1 MPPTPRK
8 TQRKTPAT
16 RNSRHPHQ
24 KILGQDPVMRE
35 VMKAV
40 GPLPGFYRERTDF
53 ETVCRIIT
61 GQQLSYAAATTIW
74 KRVRALRESW
84 EPQTVSRIK
93 PATLTTCGL
102 SGSKAKF
109 ILEVAK
115 RVTTNDL
122 DFALIRDLPDEDA
135 HEQLLSIKGF
145 GPWSVEMFM
154 IFALD
159 RPDVF
164 SVGDAG
170 IRRAVCSL
178 YHLPKARYESRV
190 LKLAETW
197 RPYRSFACRY
207 LWGWLDVAARK

>member
-1 MPPTPRK
+1 
-8 TQRKTPAT
+8 
-16 RNSRHPHQ
+16 
-24 KILGQDPVMRE
+24 MRE
-35 VMKAV
+35 VMEAV
-40 GPLPGFYRERTDF
+40 GPLPAFYRERTDF

-84 EPQTVSRIK
+84 EAESVSRIK
-93 PATLTTCGL
+93 PTTLTQCGL
-102 SGSKAKF
+102 SGNKAQF
-109 ILEVAK
+109 ILQAAK
-115 RVTTNDL
+115 RAATQDL
-122 DFALIRDLPDEDA
+122 DFTRIRSLPDEEA
-135 HEQLLSIKGF
+135 HAKLHSIKGF
-145 GPWSVEMFM
+145 GPWSVDMFM

-178 YHLPKARYESRV
+178 YQIPKHRYESQV
-190 LKLAETW
+190 LKLADTW
-197 RPYRSFACRY
+197 RPYRSFASRY

>member
-1 MPPTPRK
+1 
-8 TQRKTPAT
+8 
-16 RNSRHPHQ
+16 
-24 KILGQDPVMRE
+24 MRE
-35 VMKAV
+35 VMESV
-40 GPLPGFYRERTDF
+40 GTLPAFYRERTDF

-84 EPQTVSRIK
+84 EPETVSRIK
-93 PATLTTCGL
+93 PTTLTQCGL
-102 SGSKAKF
+102 SGNKAAF
-109 ILEVAK
+109 ILQVAK
-115 RVTTNDL
+115 RATTNDL
-122 DFALIRDLPDEDA
+122 DFARIRTLPDEEA
-135 HEQLLSIKGF
+135 HDQLLSIKGF

-178 YHLPKARYESRV
+178 YKIPKPRYESRV
-190 LKLAETW
+190 LKLADTW

>member
-1 MPPTPRK
+1 MR
-8 TQRKTPAT
+8 Q
-16 RNSRHPHQ
+16 
-24 KILGQDPVMRE
+24 VMA
-35 VMKAV
+35 AV

-84 EPQTVSRIK
+84 HPETVARIK
-93 PATLTTCGL
+93 PTTLTTCGL
-102 SGSKAKF
+102 SGNKAAF
-109 ILEVAK
+109 ILEAAK
-115 RVTTNDL
+115 RATTNDL
-122 DFALIRDLPDEDA
+122 DFALIRTLPDEEA
-135 HEQLLSIKGF
+135 HAQLLSIKGF

-159 RPDVF
+159 RPDIF

-178 YHLPKARYESRV
+178 YQVPKARYESKV
-190 LKLAETW
+190 LKLADTW

-207 LWGWLDVAARK
+207 LWGWLDVAARKKGP